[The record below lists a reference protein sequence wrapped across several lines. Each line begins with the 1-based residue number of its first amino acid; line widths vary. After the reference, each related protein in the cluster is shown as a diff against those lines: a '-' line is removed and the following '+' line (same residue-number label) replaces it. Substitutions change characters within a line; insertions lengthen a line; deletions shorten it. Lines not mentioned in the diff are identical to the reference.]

1 MRQITI
7 KFSNVG
13 ECPVW
18 CFETLE
24 CGHINSIGECG
35 RSGAMGEPPGNCPCE
50 HVPKALSGS
59 GQNSAEI
66 DKCPKCDGPVIVIE
80 RSLQHWGGIDCKSI
94 SLPSGETNTIK
105 VQICPECVG
114 TGIDGHGEDE
124 IEGGCKKCDGTGKL

>member
-35 RSGAMGEPPGNCPCE
+35 QSGAMGEPPGNCPCE

-59 GQNSAEI
+59 GQNSVALSNYEI
-66 DKCPKCDGPVIVIE
+66 CVSCMDQPAMMCLSCAK
-80 RSLQHWGGIDCKSI
+80 KSA
-94 SLPSGETNTIK
+94 LPSGETNTTK
-105 VQICPECVG
+105 VQICPKCEDGVIRVG
-114 TGIDGHGEDE
+114 RSQDYDTAICWWCNGS
-124 IEGGCKKCDGTGKL
+124 GKL

>member
-35 RSGAMGEPPGNCPCE
+35 QSGAMGEPPGNCPCE

-59 GQNSAEI
+59 GQNSTAAFEKWWDTGVHGWGNEKLAEYKLAK
-66 DKCPKCDGPVIVIE
+66 DAWLAALSC
-80 RSLQHWGGIDCKSI
+80 
-94 SLPSGETNTIK
+94 GETNKQST
-105 VQICPECVG
+105 P
-114 TGIDGHGEDE
+114 
-124 IEGGCKKCDGTGKL
+124 CKKMISCGLLYDSELCDNGFRECYE

>member
-35 RSGAMGEPPGNCPCE
+35 QSGAMGEPPGNCPCE

-59 GQNSAEI
+59 GQNSAE
-66 DKCPKCDGPVIVIE
+66 KT
-80 RSLQHWGGIDCKSI
+80 Q
-94 SLPSGETNTIK
+94 PSGETNTTK
-105 VQICPECVG
+105 VQICPKCEDGVIRVG
-114 TGIDGHGEDE
+114 RSQDYDTAICWWCNGS
-124 IEGGCKKCDGTGKL
+124 GKL